1 MKHRISTTVFALA
14 AALTL
19 GACSGGEQSMQDS
32 AAGQTGA
39 GTGTTPAG
47 GPNTMDTSAAR
58 PGGTAGT
65 GTTGTGTTGTGTAG
79 DTTRR
84 DTTRTGGT
92 TPRTTP

>member
-1 MKHRISTTVFALA
+1 MKHRITTTVFALA

-19 GACSGGEQSMQDS
+19 GACSGGEQGMQDS

-58 PGGTAGT
+58 AGGTA
-65 GTTGTGTTGTGTAG
+65 GTGTTGTGTAG

-84 DTTRTGGT
+84 DTTRSGGT

>member
-1 MKHRISTTVFALA
+1 MKHRISTAVFALA

-19 GACSGGEQSMQDS
+19 GACSGGEQSMNDS

-39 GTGTTPAG
+39 GTTDAQ

-58 PGGTAGT
+58 PGT
-65 GTTGTGTTGTGTAG
+65 GTDTTTGMGT

-84 DTTRTGGT
+84 DTSRTGTG

>member
-1 MKHRISTTVFALA
+1 MKHRYTTTIFALA

-19 GACSGGEQSMQDS
+19 GACSGEQGMQDS
-32 AAGQTGA
+32 AAAQT

-47 GPNTMDTSAAR
+47 GPNTNDTSAAR
-58 PGGTAGT
+58 PGGTAGAAT
-65 GTTGTGTTGTGTAG
+65 AGTGTTGTGTAG

-84 DTTRTGGT
+84 DTTRAGTG